1 MNTVE
6 MISVVI
12 PVRNEEENLRGLT
25 ESVVRVMEGLG
36 KKYEVIFVDDGSED
50 GSLAVLKELAA
61 TPEILAVELARNA
74 GQHAAVLAGMSVAR
88 GDAVVTMDADMQ
100 NPPEEIPK
108 LIGAMEKGGHDVVGG
123 KRLNRKD
130 PVFRLLLSGAANVG
144 ARAITRRRI
153 SDWGCMMRA
162 YRRDVAEAMVG
173 CRERSVYVP
182 ALACRYA
189 RDMAEIGIEHRCRSR
204 GRSNYTAA
212 GLARLGWDFFL
223 SISGAGARGGG
234 APPFVIK
241 EIHSSM
247 SAGGGK

>member
-12 PVRNEEENLRGLT
+12 PVRNEEESLRGLT
-25 ESVVRVMEGLG
+25 ESVLRVMEGLG
-36 KKYEVIFVDDGSED
+36 RKYEVIFVDDGSED

-61 TPEILAVELARNA
+61 TPEVLAVELARNA
-74 GQHAAVLAGMSVAR
+74 GQHAAVLAGMSMAR
-88 GDAVVTMDADMQ
+88 GDAVITMDADMQ

-130 PVFRLLLSGAANVG
+130 PVFRLLLSWAANAG
-144 ARAITRRRI
+144 ARVLTRRRI

-162 YRRDVAEAMVG
+162 YRRDVAEAMVS

-182 ALACRYA
+182 ALACRFA
-189 RDMAEIGIEHRCRSR
+189 RDMAEIGIVHRGRSR

-212 GLARLGWDFFL
+212 GLARLGWAFFL
-223 SISGAGARGGG
+223 SISGAGARGG

-247 SAGGGK
+247 SSGGGK